1 MGPRTRTGF
10 PARVGRLTEAAVIPL
25 PVADSVSN
33 ASLP

>member
-10 PARVGRLTEAAVIPL
+10 PARVGRLTEAAVIAL